1 MSLPNNFTYQIY
13 WSDLL
18 VFIMVG
24 KFTGTF
30 LMYQAFMETA
40 WRFPGRRHNLGT
52 SLGGAVVDQCHL
64 GTQQPQL
71 RT

>member
-1 MSLPNNFTYQIY
+1 MENV
-13 WSDLL
+13 D
-18 VFIMVG
+18 IMLTSNV
-24 KFTGTF
+24 
-30 LMYQAFMETA
+30 MYHAFMETA

-71 RT
+71 CT

>member
-1 MSLPNNFTYQIY
+1 MEPYR
-13 WSDLL
+13 
-18 VFIMVG
+18 FIFKVTEHEVITLWNVDIMLTSNV
-24 KFTGTF
+24 
-30 LMYQAFMETA
+30 MYHAFMETA